1 MVMQQ
6 QEKRFQNILSAKT
19 DQWRSEKFDL
29 ENLIIDLAEQLQ
41 VAENIINSPK
51 NSLRI
56 RLKNLEM
63 ENGELRLEILSL
75 EEQIENRTAERDL
88 IKQHLEKIIENVQEI
103 KPIGSDESRKMV
115 KELEEKITKA
125 ETEKLEM
132 EERLKESRDNLIVAQ
147 RKAGES
153 ERMKENLLNELLIAR
168 NAVDAAESR
177 ALEMQEKVRWFEKN
191 TMRKYVQGWR

>member
-1 MVMQQ
+1 MQH

-191 TMRKYVQGWR
+191 TRIKYLQGWR